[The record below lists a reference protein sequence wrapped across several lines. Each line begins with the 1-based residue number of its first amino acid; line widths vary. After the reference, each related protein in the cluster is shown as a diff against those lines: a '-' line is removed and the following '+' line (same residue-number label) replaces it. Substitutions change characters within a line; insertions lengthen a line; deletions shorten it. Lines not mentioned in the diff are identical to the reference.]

1 MPKNFPEIW
10 ESRVRQTL
18 ENGAVAP
25 FLDGV
30 AELDGDVMQMGEENR
45 IHIPAT
51 HFNPDVLINNK
62 TYPLALQSYDDETI
76 TIKLDKY
83 QTKPSEVTD
92 DQIIGASYDKIDA
105 VTKAQTNS
113 ITVRK
118 YKKAIHAIAP
128 DQNSAT
134 TPVLSLAGAKC
145 TYEDLV
151 ALKRKCDELEWPEEG
166 RRLVLCSDHFNDL
179 LEDRQRFGE
188 QLVNYQQGKVSPV
201 IAGFEIK
208 TYVAMPRYKTNGEKR
223 AFGEVTDPSDKV
235 ASVAFVVSNIAKKTG
250 LTKQYFSEAKNDPQN
265 QKSFL
270 SYRHYFIAVPV
281 EKKFIAALK

>member
-10 ESRVRQTL
+10 EGRVRQTL

-30 AELDGDVMQMGEENR
+30 AELDGDVMQMGEENV

-51 HFNPDVLINNK
+51 HFNPEVLINNK
-62 TYPLALQSYDDETI
+62 TYPLALQEYDDETI
-76 TIKLDKY
+76 SIKLDKY
-83 QTKPSEVTD
+83 QTKPTSVTD

-105 VTKAQTNS
+105 VTKSQTNS
-113 ITVRK
+113 IATRK

-128 DQNSAT
+128 DKDSAT
-134 TPVLSLAGAKC
+134 TPVLSLKSDKC

-151 ALKRKCDELEWPEEG
+151 ALKDKCDELEWPEEG
-166 RRLVLCSDHFNDL
+166 RRLVLAPKHFNDL
-179 LEDRQRFGE
+179 LLDRNRFGD
-188 QLVNYQQGKVSPV
+188 QLINYQQGKISPT

-208 TYVAMPRYKTNGEKR
+208 TYVAMPVYKTDGDKR
-223 AFGEVTDPSDKV
+223 AWGEVKEQTDKV

-250 LTKQYFSEAKNDPQN
+250 LTKQYFSDAKTDPQN
-265 QKSFL
+265 QKSLL
-270 SYRHYFIAVPV
+270 SYRHYFIATPV